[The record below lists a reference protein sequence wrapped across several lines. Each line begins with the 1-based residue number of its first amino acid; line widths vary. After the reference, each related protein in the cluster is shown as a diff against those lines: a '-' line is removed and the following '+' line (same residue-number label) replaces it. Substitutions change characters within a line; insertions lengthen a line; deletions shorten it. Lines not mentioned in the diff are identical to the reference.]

1 MRSYIKHL
9 ILILLIFVSCKGDKN
24 LQKEVGQAQRDL
36 ASKELENIQAS
47 GTLKVVID
55 YNSINY
61 FIYRGQPMGF
71 QYDLLHRL
79 ADDLGV
85 SLDIRVS
92 NNLKE
97 TFDLLESGTVDLIAK
112 NLTITKSRKA
122 KVLFT
127 YPLLS
132 SRQVLIQ
139 RKPDGWS
146 KMDSRTLDSHLIKDV
161 RDLAHK
167 TVFVQKNTAYFKRL
181 NSLSDEIGE
190 DINIVTDSLH
200 GVEQL
205 IGMVASGKIPMTV
218 CDAEV
223 AKLNQAYYSNVDV
236 STPIS
241 FTQDMAWA
249 VRKNSTALNDYVSKW
264 LQDFS
269 KTKRYKLM
277 YAKYY
282 RSARSKHYTANVN
295 RFLKEDKLS
304 VYDDLIKKAS
314 KNIGWDWRLVAS
326 IVYQESNFNPEAE
339 SWAGA
344 VGLMQLMPET
354 AERYDVKDLTSPEEN
369 VYAGTRFLGWLDS
382 YFKEHISDP
391 EERAKFVLASYN
403 IGLGHILDARR
414 LAQKYGKD
422 MNKWDD
428 NVAPY
433 LLKKSLSDYYKDPVV
448 KWGYCRGTET
458 FNYVDEVME
467 RYQSYSNLLKE
478 S

>member
-9 ILILLIFVSCKGDKN
+9 ILMLFIFASCKGDKN
-24 LQKEVGQAQRDL
+24 LQKEVGQAQRGAAL
-36 ASKELENIQAS
+36 KELEQIQVS

-71 QYDLLHRL
+71 QYDILHLLS
-79 ADDLGV
+79 DDMGV

-92 NNLKE
+92 NNIKE
-97 TFDLLESGTVDLIAK
+97 TFDLLDSGTVDLIAK

-132 SRQVLIQ
+132 SRQVLVQ
-139 RKPDGWS
+139 PKPESWRKMAS
-146 KMDSRTLDSHLIKDV
+146 KEVDEHLIRDV
-161 RDLAHK
+161 RDLAEK
-167 TVFVQKNTAYFKRL
+167 TVYVQKNTAFYKRL

-205 IGMVASGKIPMTV
+205 IGMVANGKVPMTV
-218 CDAEV
+218 CDEEV
-223 AKLNQAYYSNVDV
+223 ARLNQAYYENLDI
-236 STPIS
+236 STPVS

-249 VRKNSTALNDYVSKW
+249 VRSNSTALNEYISKW
-264 LQDFS
+264 LLDFS
-269 KTKRYKLM
+269 KTRQYKML

-282 RSARSKHYTANVN
+282 TSKRSRRYTANVS
-295 RFLKEDKLS
+295 KSATSDHLS
-304 VYDDLIKKAS
+304 SYDDIIKEAS
-314 KNIGWDWRLVAS
+314 KNIEWDWRLVAS
-326 IVYQESNFNPEAE
+326 VVYQESNFNPDAE

-354 AERYDVKDLTSPEEN
+354 ADRYEITDLKNPEQN
-369 VYAGTRFLGWLDS
+369 VYAGTRFLAWLDS
-382 YFKEHISDP
+382 YFMDHISDP
-391 EERAKFVLASYN
+391 KERVKFVLASYN

-414 LAQKYGKD
+414 LANKYGKD
-422 MNKWDD
+422 MNTWDD
-428 NVAPY
+428 NVAPF
-433 LLKKSLSDYYKDPVV
+433 LLKKSLSKYYKDPVV

-458 FNYVDEVME
+458 TNYVQNVME
-467 RYQSYSNLLKE
+467 RYHSYANLLRA